1 MDNSA
6 LATRVM
12 SVLVYHFF
20 TQDYK
25 KMNYEELNSILK
37 VIESFWERSK
47 ESGVLP
53 DDDLNTRTLIAMGR

>member
-1 MDNSA
+1 MDNSV
-6 LATRVM
+6 LATRAM

-37 VIESFWERSK
+37 IIESFWERSK
-47 ESGVLP
+47 ESGILDSDSLEVK
-53 DDDLNTRTLIAMGR
+53 NLIAMGR

>member
-1 MDNSA
+1 MNTDY
-6 LATRVM
+6 LATRAM

-47 ESGVLP
+47 ESDSDYSPEVK
-53 DDDLNTRTLIAMGR
+53 NLIAMGR

>member
-1 MDNSA
+1 MNTDY
-6 LATRVM
+6 LATRTM
-12 SVLVYHFF
+12 SVLVYYFF

-47 ESGVLP
+47 ESGTLDSDSLEVK
-53 DDDLNTRTLIAMGR
+53 NLIAMGR